1 MIIKE
6 NLSNNNQGQGR
17 SWHKSAKDRK
27 TMDSRVAES
36 MIAVIDEDKL
46 SVAPFVDSLAGTQLS
61 DLVVLIITRVLGKN
75 QRLWDSDSVL
85 RGSAK
90 QMIDAIVG
98 TGLLKD
104 DSPKHVALVIGQQDD
119 SRREEGPMIEVDFY
133 QVVNGSLP
141 IKPVDTE
148 G

>member
-1 MIIKE
+1 
-6 NLSNNNQGQGR
+6 
-17 SWHKSAKDRK
+17 
-27 TMDSRVAES
+27 MDSRVAES

-119 SRREEGPMIEVDFY
+119 SRRDEGPMIEVDFY